1 METRNN
7 DIQQLRILL
16 DRFFEGVITPE
27 ELDVLYREAEN
38 FSSCN
43 GGYEVEPDSEL
54 AAEISVVRSLHHI
67 SSNPPSDYTNSIP
80 EGLEKRLEEHIHSL
94 AIKEKAS
101 SRNPFLRK
109 IFSYSAAAAVGA
121 FLIFAGYHLY
131 NVQPDL
137 SLSSRNT
144 AIAGNLSQPSGQSA
158 VALPHV
164 QPVQDEIAEDSSTEK
179 TVLRNKKE
187 IPPLS
192 GEKNI
197 MPEPSREDLNVS
209 EETEETEETV
219 IEQEVQDDIAAIDS
233 EEKYSDETI
242 IFVNS
247 LEGATYTESVSES
260 VSVPMSFLT
269 AGIGNIYQSWSLVS
283 EALSM
288 AVPKSEK
295 TEKE

>member
-1 METRNN
+1 METKNN

-27 ELDVLYREAEN
+27 ELDVLYRETDR
-38 FSSCN
+38 FSSRN
-43 GGYEVEPDSEL
+43 RGYAIEPDSEL
-54 AAEISVVRSLHHI
+54 AAEISVVRSLHHL

-80 EGLEKRLEEHIHSL
+80 EGLEKRLAEHIHSL
-94 AIKEKAS
+94 AFKDKAS
-101 SRNPFLRK
+101 RRNPILRK

-131 NVQPDL
+131 NVPHEL
-137 SLSSRNT
+137 TLSSRTT

-158 VALPHV
+158 LSMPYT
-164 QPVQDEIAEDSSTEK
+164 QPVKDEIAEDSSSEESMA
-179 TVLRNKKE
+179 RNKKAS
-187 IPPLS
+187 PSPS

-197 MPEPSREDLNVS
+197 MPEPSLEDLNIS

-219 IEQEVQDDIAAIDS
+219 IQQEAQENIPEIDS

-242 IFVNS
+242 IFVDS
-247 LEGATYTESVSES
+247 LEGAPYTESVSES
-260 VSVPMSFLT
+260 VSVPLSFLT

-288 AVPKSEK
+288 AIPKPEQ